1 MQLVVTAVL
10 SLPPFAFLPTVPS
23 VCWKLLYVRT
33 VTSVLGFAGT
43 AAVIQQTYG
52 NEKEYISAIKETSP

>member
-23 VCWKLLYVRT
+23 VCWKLLCVRT